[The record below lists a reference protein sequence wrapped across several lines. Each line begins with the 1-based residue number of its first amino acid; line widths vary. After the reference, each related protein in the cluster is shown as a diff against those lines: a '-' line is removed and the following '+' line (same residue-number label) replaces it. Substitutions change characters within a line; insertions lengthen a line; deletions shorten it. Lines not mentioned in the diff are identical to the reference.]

1 MKKFSLISESNRP
14 DIEELESYFDFIKDF
29 DFNVEIKDCYLR
41 RPTQTPRQS
50 AKVILD
56 PKAIPSNE
64 IELWSKS
71 IVVSI
76 SKDLS
81 GFGISF
87 GVDLRMGGIVSP
99 EFFDLSID
107 DLSQFFYE
115 LMNVISHLRNYNPIL
130 GAISTGRWFIVFDY
144 GKLSDEEVSEGEEFK
159 KVRNFIMDSI
169 NNWIS
174 SNRFRRDPNSRDGS
188 GTGLKSLIGVRAEI
202 GGRDLDHIEIVD
214 SRGHGAQKI
223 RVMIDILTG
232 NLSPNQ
238 RNIQDISNIKD
249 QVEKM
254 GWEISESNYHGLK
267 LRKK

>member
-41 RPTQTPRQS
+41 RRTQTPRQS

-115 LMNVISHLRNYNPIL
+115 LMNVISHLRNY
-130 GAISTGRWFIVFDY
+130 
-144 GKLSDEEVSEGEEFK
+144 
-159 KVRNFIMDSI
+159 
-169 NNWIS
+169 
-174 SNRFRRDPNSRDGS
+174 
-188 GTGLKSLIGVRAEI
+188 
-202 GGRDLDHIEIVD
+202 
-214 SRGHGAQKI
+214 
-223 RVMIDILTG
+223 
-232 NLSPNQ
+232 
-238 RNIQDISNIKD
+238 
-249 QVEKM
+249 
-254 GWEISESNYHGLK
+254 
-267 LRKK
+267 